1 MGVVGNDHASRI
13 GKGILRYASDGVP
26 SFALFQSFLLSGEA
40 FFVECIR
47 YMNLLELNDITLRQ
61 GNFKLDVPHLV
72 LQAGHMYVLRGEN
85 GSGKSTLL
93 RLLALL
99 QPPQTGIFRFAGDP
113 IGWRSDRLQCLRQ
126 RITLLEQN
134 PWLFIG
140 SVEKNLAFGLKLR
153 GVRGNELRQ
162 KIDWALDIVG
172 LNGFQK
178 RRAKELSGGETR
190 RVALAR
196 ALCLQ
201 PQLLL
206 LDEPTANLD
215 VGQVEAL
222 EKFLLS
228 LPQQG
233 MTLVIAS
240 HDSGQAK
247 RLGGKVITMENGRL
261 LGDPELQSVKP
272 KLKVV

>member
-1 MGVVGNDHASRI
+1 MA
-13 GKGILRYASDGVP
+13 
-26 SFALFQSFLLSGEA
+26 
-40 FFVECIR
+40 
-47 YMNLLELNDITLRQ
+47 LLELNNISLNQ
-61 GNFKLDVPHLV
+61 GGFELQVPKLA
-72 LQAGHMYVLRGEN
+72 LQAGCLYVLKGQN

-99 QPPQTGIFRFAGDP
+99 QQPQSGTVWFNNLPVVWKADK
-113 IGWRSDRLQCLRQ
+113 LQKLRQ
-126 RITLLEQN
+126 NITLLEQT
-134 PWLFIG
+134 PWLFTG
-140 SVEKNLAFGLKLR
+140 NVEKNLAFGLKVR
-153 GVRGNELRQ
+153 GVCGAEMQ
-162 KIDWALDIVG
+162 HKIAQALDIVG

-215 VGQVEAL
+215 ADQVEIL
-222 EKFLLS
+222 EQFLVA

-233 MTLVIAS
+233 VAVVIAS
-240 HDSGQAK
+240 HDRDQSE
-247 RLGGKVITMENGRL
+247 RLGGEAIKMKDGRL
-261 LGDPELQSVKP
+261 MEKRQDRLP
-272 KLKVV
+272 KSRLKAI

>member
-1 MGVVGNDHASRI
+1 
-13 GKGILRYASDGVP
+13 
-26 SFALFQSFLLSGEA
+26 
-40 FFVECIR
+40 
-47 YMNLLELNDITLRQ
+47 MNLLELNGITLQQ
-61 GNFKLDVPHLV
+61 GHFELQVPQLALQTGRLYV
-72 LQAGHMYVLRGEN
+72 LQGEN

-99 QPPQTGIFRFAGDP
+99 QSPQSGEVRFSGEPVNWKAAQ
-113 IGWRSDRLQCLRQ
+113 LQQLRQ
-126 RITLLEQN
+126 KITLLEQT
-134 PWLFIG
+134 PWLFAG

-153 GVRGNELRQ
+153 GFRGSELRQ
-162 KIDWALDIVG
+162 KIDQAIAIVG

-178 RRAKELSGGETR
+178 RRSKELSGGETR

-215 VGQVEAL
+215 AGQVEAL
-222 EKFLLS
+222 ERFLVA

-233 MTLVIAS
+233 ITLVIAS
-240 HDSGQAK
+240 HDSGQSQ
-247 RLGGKVITMENGRL
+247 RLGGEVLRMENGRL
-261 LGDPELQSVKP
+261 VDIPARRSPAE
-272 KLKVV
+272 KLRVV

>member
-1 MGVVGNDHASRI
+1 V
-13 GKGILRYASDGVP
+13 
-26 SFALFQSFLLSGEA
+26 
-40 FFVECIR
+40 
-47 YMNLLELNDITLRQ
+47 LRQ
-61 GNFKLDVPHLV
+61 GGFELQVPLLT
-72 LQAGHMYVLRGEN
+72 LQAGCLYVLRGEN

-99 QPPQTGIFRFAGDP
+99 QQPQGGDVRLAGQQVNWTGR
-113 IGWRSDRLQCLRQ
+113 QLRQ
-126 RITLLEQN
+126 LRQSVTLLEQN
-134 PWLFIG
+134 PWLFVG

-153 GVRGNELRQ
+153 GVRGAELRQ
-162 KIDWALDIVG
+162 KIDSALDLVG

-178 RRAKELSGGETR
+178 RRAKELSGGEMR

-222 EKFLLS
+222 ERFLIG

-233 MTLVIAS
+233 MTVVIAS
-240 HDSGQAK
+240 HDSGQAQ
-247 RLGGKVITMENGRL
+247 RLGGRAISMKNGRL
-261 LGDPELQSVKP
+261 VDPPALPSE
-272 KLKVV
+272 LKVV